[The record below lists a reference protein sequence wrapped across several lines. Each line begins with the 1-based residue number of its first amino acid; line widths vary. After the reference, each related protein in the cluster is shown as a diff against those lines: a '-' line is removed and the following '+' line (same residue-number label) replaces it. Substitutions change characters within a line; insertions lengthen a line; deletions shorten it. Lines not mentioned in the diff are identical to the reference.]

1 MKRTLILGACLLVC
15 AYSFAQKKP
24 LDHSVYD
31 GWQSISGTA
40 LTDDGSIMTYL
51 ISPQEGDA
59 ELVFV
64 ETATGREL
72 KVERGG
78 AATLSRDG
86 RWALFTIKAPFAAT
100 RQAKIDKK
108 KADVTQ

>member
-1 MKRTLILGACLLVC
+1 MKRTLIIAACLFAC
-15 AYSFAQKKP
+15 TAAFAQKKP

-31 GWQSISGTA
+31 GWQSTTA
-40 LTDDGSIMTYL
+40 PVLTDDGRIMAYQIT
-51 ISPQEGDA
+51 PQQGDA
-59 ELVFV
+59 ELVIV

-86 RWALFTIKAPFAAT
+86 RWAVFNIKAP
-100 RQAKIDKK
+100 
-108 KADVTQ
+108 